1 MAWGSGDIIRDER
14 EGRIEAVNLLLAV
27 AMEEKTVADVRAWLE
42 KEYPELCVK
51 DEKVK
56 KW

>member
-1 MAWGSGDIIRDER
+1 MAYGSGDDLRAWR
-14 EGRIEAVNLLLAV
+14 EGCNAAVNLLLAV
-27 AMEEKTVADVRAWLE
+27 AMEEKTVADVRRWLE
-42 KEYPELCVK
+42 KEYPKLCVK